1 MDTFPII
8 VKPRNLAG
16 SDVAR
21 ALLRAGLLPAVV
33 YGPGEATRSVTLEPK
48 AVRKGLIGP
57 YGRNQVFALELDGA
71 PRLAIAREVQID
83 PVKRSLRHVD
93 FYLVGP
99 DSTIEVTV
107 PVVLH
112 GRSLG
117 QKAGGRLDHIAR
129 TIKVRC
135 TPASLPKSIEF
146 DVSPI
151 DNGMTVTVDALP
163 MPPGVEAVFKR
174 PFKVL
179 EVMVPKAE
187 PTGTEVAA
195 TPGAAAAATPAK
207 AAPAKAAPAKDD
219 KGGKK

>member
-1 MDTFPII
+1 MDTFSIT
-8 VKPRNLAG
+8 VKPRHLAG
-16 SDVAR
+16 SDISR

-33 YGPGEATRSVTLEPK
+33 YGPGEATRSVALEPK
-48 AVRKGLIGP
+48 AVRKGLVGP
-57 YGRNQVFALELDGA
+57 YGRNQVFALELDGVS
-71 PRLAIAREVQID
+71 RFAIAREVQVD

-93 FYLVGP
+93 LFLVTP

-135 TPASLPKSIEF
+135 TPATLPKAIDF
-146 DVSPI
+146 DVTPI
-151 DNGMTVTVDALP
+151 DNGVTVLVDALP
-163 MPPGVEAVFKR
+163 MPAGVQAVYKR

-187 PTGTEVAA
+187 PAA
-195 TPGAAAAATPAK
+195 GDAAAEAPAAAA